1 MSFRKALYLT
11 AIVLLLTAAVC
22 GIMATSMY
30 LVYSM
35 DMEPMLSWEFNDSS
49 VFIVS
54 MGEEFFFPLQK
65 VNSIVG
71 QIQYYWIFLP
81 RNFRF
86 SLQLLTWFFTG

>member
-1 MSFRKALYLT
+1 MTFRKALYIT

-22 GIMATSMY
+22 GIMAASMY

-35 DMEPMLSWEFNDSS
+35 DLEPLLSWEFNDNNVLIS
-49 VFIVS
+49 S

-65 VNSIVG
+65 VNLVVG
-71 QIQYYWIFLP
+71 QIQHYWIFLP

-86 SLQLLTWFFTG
+86 SLQLLTWIFTG